1 MALAGLAAQL
11 ALRQPAATDRDAWL
25 QGQAHDADGVDVG
38 ELRDHEGPGAH
49 VQADQP
55 QRLGRGR
62 GPQVAQQP
70 IAGDQTAVL
79 PAVEHVAQ
87 GRLAKLAGDPGRTGR
102 QPTQEHV
109 QDVGAGCVLLT
120 QPAQSR
126 DVAGGDAGVGV
137 PTRTPRAAAWWRPS
151 VGAVDIGAGPG
162 AASPKE
168 ALFGHGWDLR
178 IGGAGPGRSRRSGPA
193 MTGRV
198 TPTGSPE
205 GRPRAVAA
213 APPEGPASGDR
224 CGTPAARPGARRRTP
239 APERCRAGERLR
251 STCRSAAPRPASPP
265 LPARTPVAY
274 APHAPGTSDL
284 GCQAPGCSRHR
295 RGHNA
300 SRAVLGSPSQP
311 PCDLRCQN
319 GTRAHSSDPAQK
331 CGAHKGAGTISGRS
345 GGPYVVETARRARLR
360 ARREGGA
367 AASSHGAPA
376 STALAA
382 ARGRSGCSARPR
394 VRPAQRRAVC

>member
-1 MALAGLAAQL
+1 MNLDGVARADAGQLGGQVAGDLGRGVVDGPHPAAMPRSRPGLPQPRRALAGQLDLDRDPLGQGVDVLAVQARAGLGVGGIRKLDGGVGDMALAGLAAQL

-151 VGAVDIGAGPG
+151 VGAVDVGAGPG

-168 ALFGHGWDLR
+168 ALFGHGW
-178 IGGAGPGRSRRSGPA
+178 
-193 MTGRV
+193 
-198 TPTGSPE
+198 
-205 GRPRAVAA
+205 
-213 APPEGPASGDR
+213 
-224 CGTPAARPGARRRTP
+224 
-239 APERCRAGERLR
+239 
-251 STCRSAAPRPASPP
+251 
-265 LPARTPVAY
+265 
-274 APHAPGTSDL
+274 TS
-284 GCQAPGCSRHR
+284 
-295 RGHNA
+295 
-300 SRAVLGSPSQP
+300 
-311 PCDLRCQN
+311 
-319 GTRAHSSDPAQK
+319 
-331 CGAHKGAGTISGRS
+331 
-345 GGPYVVETARRARLR
+345 E
-360 ARREGGA
+360 
-367 AASSHGAPA
+367 
-376 STALAA
+376 
-382 ARGRSGCSARPR
+382 
-394 VRPAQRRAVC
+394 